1 MSNATSDS
9 SATPA
14 TPATKAFDAT
24 RRPPGTVDV
33 MYSAAEIDARV
44 GALAADIADTL
55 GPEIMVVA
63 VLKGSFVFTAD
74 LLRALHYHGVH
85 PRIDFMT
92 LSSYGMGMESSGK
105 VAITKDISDDV
116 RGANILLIDDIL
128 ESGRTLAFA
137 RELLLDR
144 GAARVQLCVLLD
156 KPEKRQT
163 DVGAD
168 YVGFSIGDS
177 FVVGYGLDYAHY
189 YRELPYI
196 GTISTE

>member
-1 MSNATSDS
+1 MSDKPTSPTS
-9 SATPA
+9 T
-14 TPATKAFDAT
+14 AFDAT
-24 RRPPGTVDV
+24 RRPPGTVEV
-33 MYSAAEIDARV
+33 IFSAAEIGARV
-44 GALAADIADTL
+44 GALAAEIADTL

-74 LLRALHYHGVH
+74 LLRALHHHGVH

-92 LSSYGMGMESSGK
+92 LSSYGTGTESSGK
-105 VAITKDISDDV
+105 VAVTKDISDDV
-116 RGANILLIDDIL
+116 RGAKILLIDDIL

-137 RELLLDR
+137 RELLRDR
-144 GAARVQLCVLLD
+144 GAEQVQLCVLLD
-156 KPEKRQT
+156 KPEKRKIEV
-163 DVGAD
+163 DAD
-168 YVGFSIGDS
+168 YVGFSIGDA

>member
-1 MSNATSDS
+1 MSDKPTSPT
-9 SATPA
+9 SA
-14 TPATKAFDAT
+14 AFDAT
-24 RRPPGTVDV
+24 RRPPGTVEV
-33 MYSAAEIDARV
+33 MYSAAEIGARV
-44 GALAADIADTL
+44 GALAAEIADTL

-74 LLRALHYHGVH
+74 LLRALHHHGVH

-92 LSSYGMGMESSGK
+92 LSSYGTGTESSGK
-105 VAITKDISDDV
+105 VAVTKDISDDV
-116 RGANILLIDDIL
+116 LGAKILLIDDIL

-137 RELLLDR
+137 RELLRDR
-144 GAARVQLCVLLD
+144 GAEQVQLCVLLD
-156 KPEKRQT
+156 KPEKRKVEV
-163 DVGAD
+163 DAD
-168 YVGFSIGDS
+168 YVGFSIGDA

>member
-1 MSNATSDS
+1 MSDKPTSPTS
-9 SATPA
+9 T
-14 TPATKAFDAT
+14 AFDAT
-24 RRPPGTVDV
+24 RRPPGTVEV
-33 MYSAAEIDARV
+33 MYSAAEIGARI
-44 GALAADIADTL
+44 GALAAEIADTL

-74 LLRALHYHGVH
+74 LLRALHHHGVH

-92 LSSYGMGMESSGK
+92 LSSYGTGTESSGK
-105 VAITKDISDDV
+105 VAVTKDISDDV
-116 RGANILLIDDIL
+116 RGAKILLIDDIL

-137 RELLLDR
+137 RELLRDR
-144 GAARVQLCVLLD
+144 GAEQVQLCVLLD
-156 KPEKRQT
+156 KPEKRKIEV
-163 DVGAD
+163 DAD
-168 YVGFSIGDS
+168 YVGFSIGDA